1 MDTLMKHPNTQR
13 ILTTHVGSLARP
25 KDLLDLMKTKVTGT
39 APDAQ
44 LYEGRIRSAV
54 AECVRKQAEAGIDIL
69 NDGELS
75 KPGFFT
81 YVNER
86 LEGFEARPP
95 QSMRGWPLEVS
106 AFPEYYE
113 QYFKEAMGGGA
124 VAPIVPMV
132 CTGPIRYCGATALKR
147 DIENLKAATAS
158 VKAHAVFMSSIAPS
172 GVGSNEYYRTEEEF
186 FQACAL
192 ALRTE
197 YQAIVD
203 AGFLLQIDD
212 PFLTDIFA
220 DPALNASARNKLPPF
235 SFK

>member
-1 MDTLMKHPNTQR
+1 MK
-13 ILTTHVGSLARP
+13 A
-25 KDLLDLMKTKVTGT
+25 KVTGA
-39 APDAQ
+39 APEQQ
-44 LYEGRIRSAV
+44 LYEGRVRSAV
-54 AECVRKQAEAGIDIL
+54 GECVRKQAETGIDIL
-69 NDGELS
+69 NDGEQS

-81 YVNER
+81 YVRER
-86 LEGFEARPP
+86 LEGFEPRPQQRTP
-95 QSMRGWPLEVS
+95 GWPLEVS

-132 CTGPIRYCGATALKR
+132 CTGPICYCGAEALQR
-147 DIENLKAATAS
+147 DIENLKAAAAS
-158 VKAHAVFMSSIAPS
+158 VTACGVFMSSIAPS

-186 FQACAL
+186 FQAAGA

-197 YQAIVD
+197 YEAIVQ

-220 DPALNASARNKLPPF
+220 DPAVVWAKFQALRDGAHLATTRLWSGRT
-235 SFK
+235 